1 MGNVLRIHYNVIS
14 ASKKTDTYI
23 YEMCHAKREDIA
35 AKVDAKRLNSKFT
48 Y

>member
-1 MGNVLRIHYNVIS
+1 MESVMRLRYNVIS
-14 ASKKTDTYI
+14 AFRNRDTYI
-23 YEMCHAKREDIA
+23 YEMCHTKREDIA